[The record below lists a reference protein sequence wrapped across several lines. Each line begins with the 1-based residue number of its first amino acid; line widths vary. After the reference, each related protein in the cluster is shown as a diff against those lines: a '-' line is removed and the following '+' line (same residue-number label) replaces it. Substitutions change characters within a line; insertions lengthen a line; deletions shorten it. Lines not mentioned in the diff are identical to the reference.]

1 MKYILLL
8 MIVFIIASKLNTI
21 KNLLKTETQRK
32 EEFLNIHKKFDD
44 LCGKEVGKD
53 MLIGFGLIFGLLLCG
68 MYFFFYLLSMIYVN
82 NIWFSLISV
91 ILILFTLK
99 NLLTYAKDPN
109 KFGDVNY
116 MSRFSFKDSIKQIFN
131 VIYSFAYIGYLLYF
145 IITHW
150 Q

>member
-8 MIVFIIASKLNTI
+8 MIVFIIVSKLNTI
-21 KNLLKTETQRK
+21 KNLLKTETQRR

-91 ILILFTLK
+91 ILILFALK
-99 NLLTYAKDPN
+99 NLLTCAKDPN

-116 MSRFSFKDSIKQIFN
+116 MSRVSFKDSIKQIFHRQFRG
-131 VIYSFAYIGYLLYF
+131 VEVALLPYF
-145 IITHW
+145 LF
-150 Q
+150 